1 MNQQLEDAVRDS
13 LDRAARHTQ
22 IPPDLAERLLDHH
35 TPRPR
40 RPRATVIGALAM
52 TVAACALGVVLS
64 ASGGS
69 PAVGRVMTQARLT
82 RLASFDFR
90 LPAGY
95 QARSAGSSC
104 QANPVV
110 FRPSASTPIARSFT
124 EPGISSAA
132 NNQGGCIFSVISPPY
147 KPTAAD
153 PGPIHVDI
161 MPYGHVLNID
171 GYRAAITTFNSI
183 EIPPDPSARD
193 ELELYVRL
201 PEPGGVYQDIVF
213 ASRRI
218 SPSQLINVVKA
229 GLSS

>member
-13 LDRAARHTQ
+13 LDRAARNTPV
-22 IPPDLAERLLDHH
+22 PPDLAERLLDHH
-35 TPRPR
+35 APRPGWS
-40 RPRATVIGALAM
+40 RAMAIGALAA
-52 TVAACALGVVLS
+52 TVAACTLGLVLT
-64 ASGGS
+64 APGGS
-69 PAVGRVMTQARLT
+69 SSVGRIMTQARLI

-95 QARSAGSSC
+95 RAASDGSSC

-110 FRPSASTPIARSFT
+110 FRPSASTPIASPFS

-132 NNQGGCIFSVISPPY
+132 NRQGGCIFSVISPAY

-161 MPYGHVLNID
+161 MRYARVLTID
-171 GYRAAITTFNSI
+171 GYRAAITMFNSI
-183 EIPPDPSARD
+183 EIPPDPSATD

-218 SPSQLINVVKA
+218 SPRQLIDVVKA